1 MMRMR
6 LPKRW
11 VSLLAAVSTFVGAA
25 ESFAQSPD
33 NLMPYSMLRSLQ
45 FVQDSVVLGD
55 HSAAEMQRFMLTTID
70 ERLRDAPPSI
80 FADPR
85 NVDAALIYAMSGGNP
100 ATLELLVAKD
110 VDGNFDT
117 RVADALRK
125 YLSGR
130 GTLIA
135 KGLGAMVPEYRKTRI
150 GPYLALISG
159 NVTLAQDPVAALK
172 FYDIARLEAPGT
184 IVEEAALRRS
194 LAIAVEDGDA
204 TQGFKYAQRYAR
216 RFLHSPYASQF
227 ADLIVALS
235 VRRYEHIEEA
245 TITDTVA
252 LMDADRQRETYLRM
266 ARMATVAGK
275 EKLARMA
282 ATRAK
287 DLSTGLPVVDGAP
300 ANLYESL
307 ANIGTPDIVSA
318 IKTIT
323 SIPDEHL
330 SDRDKILRDAAKAI
344 AEEVVRPPV
353 ASAVSLQPGTAG
365 WEGEATLPV
374 AEAPGSEP
382 QVTEGTGVW
391 RNPAPVMED
400 LSPEY
405 KSTVSSGRSKLDEID
420 ALLKKEGSLQ

>member
-235 VRRYEHIEEA
+235 VRRYEHIDEA

-282 ATRAK
+282 ATKAK

-353 ASAVSLQPGTAG
+353 ASAASLQPGTTG

-374 AEAPGSEP
+374 AAAPGSEP

-391 RNPAPVMED
+391 RNPTPVMED

>member
-344 AEEVVRPPV
+344 AEEVVRPPL
-353 ASAVSLQPGTAG
+353 ASAASLQPGTTG

-382 QVTEGTGVW
+382 QAEGSGIW
-391 RNPAPVMED
+391 RNPTPVMED

>member
-353 ASAVSLQPGTAG
+353 ASAASLQPGTTG

-374 AEAPGSEP
+374 AEAPSSEP
-382 QVTEGTGVW
+382 QAEGSGIW
-391 RNPAPVMED
+391 RNPTPVMED